1 MPTPPPAT
9 PRALLSDLFRIAVK
23 AAAPGPALLAALE
36 SRKPEPVRAV
46 HILALG
52 KAAHPMAGAAV
63 EHLRQQGRAPAG
75 GILIGAEPAPAPHP
89 ALRVVTGE
97 HPEPGAGSLAA
108 ARALGE
114 AVARVGPEDEA
125 WVLLSGGTTSLIAAP
140 IEGISPEQLTTLYRL
155 LLGSGLD
162 ISAMNRIRKRFSLW
176 GGGRL
181 TAALAPACV
190 KNFTI
195 SDVIGDDLGSIG
207 SGPCVPDD
215 SSAAEVRLALT
226 SAGLWEKIPDAFR
239 TTLTAVEKGL
249 APETPKPGD
258 PAFRN
263 LETRL
268 VASNRLA
275 LEAMVKQASQLGVAA
290 RVMGADLAGEA
301 SETGRHLATLLLT
314 YSDPEIP
321 QPALHKNATVLIWGG
336 ETTVTLGPNPGR
348 GGRNQELALA
358 AAQVLAASDLPSRDQ
373 VTILSAGTDG
383 RDGPTDAAG
392 AIVDAST
399 WAAIRK
405 AGRDPARDLRGHD
418 ANPALEAGHALLI
431 TGMTGTNVMDVVAGL
446 IMPAGSAHPA

>member
-1 MPTPPPAT
+1 
-9 PRALLSDLFRIAVK
+9 
-23 AAAPGPALLAALE
+23 
-36 SRKPEPVRAV
+36 
-46 HILALG
+46 
-52 KAAHPMAGAAV
+52 
-63 EHLRQQGRAPAG
+63 
-75 GILIGAEPAPAPHP
+75 
-89 ALRVVTGE
+89 
-97 HPEPGAGSLAA
+97 
-108 ARALGE
+108 
-114 AVARVGPEDEA
+114 
-125 WVLLSGGTTSLIAAP
+125 
-140 IEGISPEQLTTLYRL
+140 
-155 LLGSGLD
+155 
-162 ISAMNRIRKRFSLW
+162 
-176 GGGRL
+176 
-181 TAALAPACV
+181 V

-239 TTLTAVEKGL
+239 TILTAVENGF

-275 LEAMVKQASQLGVAA
+275 LEAMANQATQLGITA

-301 SETGRHLATLLLT
+301 SETGRRLATLLLT
-314 YSDPEIP
+314 YSDPAIP
-321 QPALHKNATVLIWGG
+321 QPALHKNATLLVWGG
-336 ETTVTLGPNPGR
+336 ETTVTLGQNPGR

-358 AAQVLAASDLPSRDQ
+358 AAEVLAAGSSPARDR
-373 VTILSAGTDG
+373 VTIMSAGTDG

-399 WAAIRK
+399 WAAIRA
-405 AGRDPARDLRGHD
+405 AGRDPGRDLWAHN
-418 ANPALEAGHALLI
+418 ANPSLAAGHALLI

-446 IMPAGSAHPA
+446 IMPAESARQA